1 MYIIAGVAPSAP
13 PLPLLFQLSIP
24 PSLPP
29 LPPPSPPFLSQIH
42 KVVIAL
48 GDYMDLQCHA
58 CIGGGN
64 VKEDF
69 RKLEQGQHVVVGTP
83 GRVLDMINRRALSE
97 EGGGE
102 NGGERRWLGSNTT
115 NKR

>member
-1 MYIIAGVAPSAP
+1 
-13 PLPLLFQLSIP
+13 
-24 PSLPP
+24 
-29 LPPPSPPFLSQIH
+29 
-42 KVVIAL
+42 
-48 GDYMDLQCHA
+48 MDLQCHA

-102 NGGERRWLGSNTT
+102 GERGALSGEGQERQSGLSITPQSCAC
-115 NKR
+115 REEDFMA

>member
-1 MYIIAGVAPSAP
+1 
-13 PLPLLFQLSIP
+13 
-24 PSLPP
+24 
-29 LPPPSPPFLSQIH
+29 
-42 KVVIAL
+42 
-48 GDYMDLQCHA
+48 MDLQCHA

-97 EGGGE
+97 EEGGGE
-102 NGGERRWLGSNTT
+102 GSQ
-115 NKR
+115 

>member
-1 MYIIAGVAPSAP
+1 MSKP
-13 PLPLLFQLSIP
+13 PLSRYIP
-24 PSLPP
+24 SP
-29 LPPPSPPFLSQIH
+29 LPSPLSQIH

-58 CIGGGN
+58 CTGGGS

-83 GRVLDMINRRALSE
+83 GRVLDMINRRALSKW
-97 EGGGE
+97 G
-102 NGGERRWLGSNTT
+102 
-115 NKR
+115 

>member
-1 MYIIAGVAPSAP
+1 
-13 PLPLLFQLSIP
+13 
-24 PSLPP
+24 
-29 LPPPSPPFLSQIH
+29 
-42 KVVIAL
+42 
-48 GDYMDLQCHA
+48 MDLQCHA

-97 EGGGE
+97 EEGGRGGLSVKKGGE
-102 NGGERRWLGSNTT
+102 GGWFEHNPPSLRKGGIYSVALGSCLWTIAMQLVCCEVNSAATC
-115 NKR
+115 RCVGGWQWLCR